1 MNSQGHTSK
10 RIRIVLLL
18 QKQYYEMKTLQ
29 YRGNATYFSFCKIG
43 LKPYE
48 RRESAVQLPENE
60 VSVFDNKHPK
70 TTYMSQ

>member
-1 MNSQGHTSK
+1 MSLAVSRPTLSRPGTKLS
-10 RIRIVLLL
+10 R
-18 QKQYYEMKTLQ
+18 YEMKTLQ

-43 LKPYE
+43 LKTYE
-48 RRESAVQLPENE
+48 RHESAVQLPENE